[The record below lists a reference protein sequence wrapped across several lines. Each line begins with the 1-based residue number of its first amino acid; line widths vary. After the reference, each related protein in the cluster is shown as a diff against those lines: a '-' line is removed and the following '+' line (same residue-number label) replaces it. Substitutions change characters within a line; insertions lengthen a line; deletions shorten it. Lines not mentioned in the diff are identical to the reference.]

1 MGKKKVLT
9 KTKVNRIRRF
19 LLQDLKKY
27 KAWHKTRFWKPKNLL
42 QSKKLTFLLFL
53 NLDQTD
59 SSQNLTKI
67 FEMQR
72 APLVEN
78 KTWLIN
84 PKPP

>member
-1 MGKKKVLT
+1 MGKKKVHI
-9 KTKVNRIRRF
+9 KTKVNRIGRF
-19 LLQDLKKY
+19 LQDHKKY
-27 KAWHKTRFWKPKNLL
+27 KAWHKTQFWRPKNLL
-42 QSKKLTFLLFL
+42 QSKKPTFLLFL

-67 FEMQR
+67 FEMQQ